1 MQKTRDLSNIIKIII
16 FNMKCTI
23 YHKVHFTERKNK
35 EIK

>member
-1 MQKTRDLSNIIKIII
+1 MQKTRDLSNIIKRII

-23 YHKVHFTERKNK
+23 YYQVHFTERKNK